1 MALRRR
7 LTSGVP
13 GATRDAWLAAQPDN
27 RHLRGRLKVGGMVE
41 NGVVIVGAG
50 HAGVQAAASLRE
62 EGFDGPVILLG
73 DEPDLPYHK
82 PPLSKTF
89 IKDAEA
95 KPQPLRGEVFYSG
108 NAIDFRPGVRVA
120 GVDVSARKLDLT
132 GGRTLPFGRLVLATG
147 SLPRKLPLP
156 GADLSGVVSLRSL
169 ADARLIRE
177 LAAAVSD
184 VVVLGGGFIG
194 LEIAATL
201 SAGGRKVTVVEAVD
215 RLLGRA
221 VAPSVAAHVR
231 QRLEASGVRILTG
244 ETIQKLEGEGG
255 RVTAAVTA
263 TGERLP
269 ARMVVIGVGVVPN
282 VELAEVAG
290 LSVGNGIRVDAA
302 MRTSVPEIL
311 AIGDVAN
318 YRHWLTGEH
327 VRLESVQNATDQ
339 ARLAARTIVGH
350 DDSYRAVPWFWSD
363 IGDMKLQMVGLIAGG
378 DRNVVS
384 GDAADNR
391 FSVYHYAGDR
401 LLGIESV
408 NRPADHMLGRKML
421 AAGFSPTPDVAATG
435 PDALKAALAEFQQ
448 KAAAE

>member
-1 MALRRR
+1 M
-7 LTSGVP
+7 
-13 GATRDAWLAAQPDN
+13 
-27 RHLRGRLKVGGMVE
+27 VGIE

-62 EGFDGPVILLG
+62 EGFAGPVILIG

-95 KPQPLRGEVFYSG
+95 RPQPLRGEAFYTG

-120 GVDVSARKLDLT
+120 GIDVSGRKLDLA
-132 GGRTLPFGRLVLATG
+132 GGGTLPFGRLVLATG
-147 SLPRKLPLP
+147 SLPRRLPLP
-156 GADLSGVVSLRSL
+156 GAELAGVVSLRSL

-177 LAAAVSD
+177 LSAGASD

-201 SAGGRKVTVVEAVD
+201 GAGGRKVTVVEAAE

-221 VAPSVAAHVR
+221 VAPSVAAHVG
-231 QRLEASGVRILTG
+231 QRLEAFGVRILTG
-244 ETIQKLEGEGG
+244 ATVHELEGEGG
-255 RVTAAVTA
+255 RVSAAVTGS
-263 TGERLP
+263 GERIP

-282 VELAEVAG
+282 VELAETAG
-290 LSVGNGIRVDAA
+290 LTVGNGIRVDQA

-311 AIGDVAN
+311 AIGDAAN
-318 YRHWLTGEH
+318 YRHWFTGEH

-339 ARLAARTIVGH
+339 AKLAARTILGH

-363 IGDMKLQMVGLIAGG
+363 IGDMKLQMVGLTAGG

-384 GDAADNR
+384 GEPADNR
-391 FSVYHYAGDR
+391 FSIYHYAGDR

-421 AAGFSPTPDVAATG
+421 GMGFSPAPALAAAG

-448 KAAAE
+448 KTAAE